1 MRERYIYYI
10 SILTL
15 LIFTGC
21 ERRPLEDDFIEEAQI
36 MVEIN
41 WQESRMEPG
50 EASVLFY
57 PQDGGGM
64 RTLYIYGNRG
74 TINLKVGKYS
84 VVTFNNK
91 FDDFDAIAFR
101 GTDKYETLQAYLK
114 PSNIAD
120 YAPASGEKVVDNPD
134 MLVSDSQD
142 EFVVTQAMAD
152 RTHEE
157 MVQQQN
163 SGTKTPYATTPD
175 ITLNMKAV
183 TIQANLTVHI
193 RNLYLIRKG
202 TQNGIIK
209 GFSEGISL
217 STRKPISTTVTQFME
232 LPEAKYYEDNYKD
245 GIMRGT
251 ITVFGE
257 CSVAEGAPKQ
267 KVYFMLRSML
277 RDEPSTFFKHEVEI
291 TKQIEYHTDVGLQIS
306 MIIGADAEKENP
318 PIVVPPVDL
327 GDANSGF
334 NPNVDDW
341 EEEEEIVKPL

>member
-10 SILTL
+10 GILTL

-21 ERRPLEDDFIEEAQI
+21 ERRPLEDDFVEVAQV
-36 MVEIN
+36 MVEID
-41 WQESRMEPG
+41 WQQSGMEPG

-57 PQDGGGM
+57 PQDGGEM
-64 RTLYIYGNRG
+64 QPLYIYGNQG
-74 TINLKVGKYS
+74 FIKLKVGKYS

-91 FDDFDAIAFR
+91 FDDFDAIGFR
-101 GTDKYETLQAYLK
+101 GTDKYATLQAYLK
-114 PSNIAD
+114 PTNIAD
-120 YAPASGEKVVDNPD
+120 YKPASGEKTVDNPD

-152 RTHEE
+152 RTHTE
-157 MVQQQN
+157 MVRQQN
-163 SGTKTPYATTPD
+163 TGTKAPYNSTPD
-175 ITLNMKAV
+175 ITLSMKAV
-183 TIQANLTVHI
+183 TIQTNLSVHV

-202 TQNGIIK
+202 TQSGIIK
-209 GFSEGISL
+209 GFSEAISL
-217 STRKPISTTVTQFME
+217 STRKPISTSVTQFLE

-245 GIMRGT
+245 GVMRGT
-251 ITVFGE
+251 LTVFGE
-257 CSVAEGAPKQ
+257 CPVAEGASKQ

-277 RDEPSTFFKHEVEI
+277 RDEPSTFFTNEVEV
-291 TKQIEYHTDVGLQIS
+291 TKQIEYHYDTGLQIS
-306 MIIGADAEKENP
+306 LEIGADAAKENP

-334 NPNVDDW
+334 NPDIDDW